1 MISMTVGGCAVDILP
16 YVSGLRSEAEKVR
29 EAFGKYEAYGVSMSI
44 EGIQA
49 VEKREEIEDDPAV
62 GDLDLVYADKMA
74 AFGEVEM
81 PSPAVCELVD
91 LCRQNGAGVIP
102 LDMDEEEF
110 TELYCGKVKAY
121 EFVREH
127 RLAKKGMK
135 KKFDASSPE
144 EFAFQW
150 DRFINEIRGYREVSE
165 EREKHIAAEIA
176 DVAKYRKS
184 LLVLLEVERCGG
196 VAALLGKI

>member
-1 MISMTVGGCAVDILP
+1 MISIMIDGCAVDILP
-16 YVSGLRSEAEKVR
+16 FVSGLRAEADKVR
-29 EAFGKYEAYGVSMSI
+29 EAFGKYEAYGVSMGI

-49 VEKREEIEDDPAV
+49 VEKRDEIDDDPTV
-62 GDLDLVYADKMA
+62 SELDLVYADKMG

-91 LCRQNGAGVIP
+91 LCRKNGISVIP
-102 LDMDEEEF
+102 LDMNDEEF
-110 TELYCGKVKAY
+110 TELYCDKVKAY

-135 KKFDASSPE
+135 KKFDASTPE
-144 EFAFQW
+144 EFAVQW
-150 DRFINEIRGYREVSE
+150 DAYVNEVKGFREVSE
-165 EREKHIAAEIA
+165 ERERHIAEEIT
-176 DVAKYRKS
+176 DVSKYRKS

-196 VAALLGKI
+196 VAALLGKR